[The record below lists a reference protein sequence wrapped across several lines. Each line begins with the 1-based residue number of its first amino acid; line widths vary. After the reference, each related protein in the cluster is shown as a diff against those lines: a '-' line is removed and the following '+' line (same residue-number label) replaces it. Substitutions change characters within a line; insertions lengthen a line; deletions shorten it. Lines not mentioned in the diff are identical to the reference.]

1 MSSQYVRY
9 LLKDED
15 FHYQANEH
23 VVLMDLQADYDKIG
37 PYYLELGVDDM
48 SSDPFPEYVQAVGYL
63 QDGKLL
69 GFLMLMHLEDDGTLE
84 IAAVSVHPSARGKG
98 LGKALISKGAEE
110 VLKRNKTPSLTTKET
125 NLAMRLCAEGIGMK
139 LKD

>member
-1 MSSQYVRY
+1 MKLTKKQQTWQNLDADKVYSLADAIEVLREYAS
-9 LLKDED
+9 KKFDE
-15 FHYQANEH
+15 
-23 VVLMDLQADYDKIG
+23 
-37 PYYLELGVDDM
+37 
-48 SSDPFPEYVQAVGYL
+48 
-63 QDGKLL
+63 
-69 GFLMLMHLEDDGTLE
+69 TLE

>member
-1 MSSQYVRY
+1 
-9 LLKDED
+9 
-15 FHYQANEH
+15 
-23 VVLMDLQADYDKIG
+23 MDLQADYDKIG

-110 VLKRNKTPSLTTKET
+110 VLKRNNTPSLTTKET